1 MVSRS
6 KVMNDLHPWHW
17 TLLSL
22 RNSTR
27 YGRSQ
32 ITKNVHHVMLQLHLY
47 FTEMIWP
54 LSKEHYS
61 KLWITTFMA
70 MTFKLFTVHVETYGF
85 QHWTLHDLENDPKV
99 KGQGTRSCLLKQKST
114 YQPYIFGI
122 RRQLSKGN
130 ISKPEVTFLIR
141 RTQSIYH
148 TVQFFRPEVIFLT
161 ILEMQKVPSNHIF
174 LVLGDQLL
182 SNSRSCLE
190 KDLTFNL
197 YRN

>member
-61 KLWITTFMA
+61 KLQITTFMA

-99 KGQGTRSCLLKQKST
+99 KGHGTRSFKAEKYL
-114 YQPYIFGI
+114 
-122 RRQLSKGN
+122 
-130 ISKPEVTFLIR
+130 
-141 RTQSIYH
+141 
-148 TVQFFRPEVIFLT
+148 LT
-161 ILEMQKVPSNHIF
+161 IYFWNQETTIKRKYFQTRSDIF
-174 LVLGDQLL
+174 NQENTIYL
-182 SNSRSCLE
+182 SHCTIFQTRS
-190 KDLTFNL
+190 DIFNDSG
-197 YRN
+197 NAESP